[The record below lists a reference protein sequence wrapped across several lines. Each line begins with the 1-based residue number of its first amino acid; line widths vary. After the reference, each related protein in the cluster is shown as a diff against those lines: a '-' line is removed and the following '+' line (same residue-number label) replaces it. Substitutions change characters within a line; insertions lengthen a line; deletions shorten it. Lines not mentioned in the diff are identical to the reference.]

1 MPTMKDVAA
10 LAGVSTAT
18 VSRALAVGG
27 APGVSPETRER
38 VLEAVA
44 ELGYHPNHL
53 PRNLR
58 RRSSRIFGLVI
69 SDIGNPFFTAIARG
83 CEDTAHRHGYRLVL
97 SNTDEDPEREASSL
111 EVMAAERAAG
121 VMLASTD
128 QATDPLR
135 RLVAIG
141 IPIVAL
147 DRRVHGLHV
156 DTVTVDN
163 ETASYEAVRHLIEL
177 GHERIAMIGGPDT
190 VSSVRERA
198 DGYLRALRTHRL
210 ELGEELLRRGD
221 LRESGGYRT
230 TLELLALREP
240 PTAIFSANNL
250 TTIGVLKALRER
262 GVRIPSE
269 LSLIGFDDVP
279 TGELVDPPL
288 SVVVQPTYQ
297 LGARA
302 TELLLRR
309 MEHPEAPVRELV
321 LDAKLALRGS
331 TGPPP
336 GARE

>member
-27 APGVSPETRER
+27 SDVSLETRER
-38 VLEAVA
+38 VLQAVK

-83 CEDTAHRHGYRLVL
+83 CEDTAHSHGYRLVL
-97 SNTDEDPEREASSL
+97 ANTDEDAEREASGL
-111 EVMAAERAAG
+111 EVMAAERAGG

-128 QATDPLR
+128 QATDPIR
-135 RLVAIG
+135 RLLAIG
-141 IPIVAL
+141 IPVVAL
-147 DRRVHGLHV
+147 DRRIHGLHV

-163 ETASYEAVRHLIEL
+163 EAASYDAVRHLIDL
-177 GHERIAMIGGPDT
+177 GHERVAMIGGPDT

-198 DGYLRALRTHRL
+198 DGYLRALRSHRL
-210 ELGEELLRRGD
+210 ELGDELLRRGD
-221 LRESGGYRT
+221 LRESGGYRMT
-230 TLELLALREP
+230 VELLSLPSP

-250 TTIGVLKALRER
+250 TTVGVLKALRER
-262 GVRIPSE
+262 GVRVPSD
-269 LSLIGFDDVP
+269 LSLIGFDDLS
-279 TGELVDPPL
+279 TGELLDPPL
-288 SVVVQPTYQ
+288 TAVVQPAYQ

-302 TELLLRR
+302 AELLLRR
-309 MEHPEAPVRELV
+309 VENPEAPVQEVV
-321 LDAKLALRGS
+321 LSAQLTVRGS

-336 GARE
+336 GREV